1 MGKLL
6 QRETPCFVQRRMH
19 LHFRGV
25 EMGEGGGREGGLRS
39 ETFSFGPYPGLVS
52 ELLGTEPSSR
62 AIPLRREYVFRGC
75 SVK

>member
-6 QRETPCFVQRRMH
+6 QRETPCFVAATH
-19 LHFRGV
+19 AFALPRG
-25 EMGEGGGREGGLRS
+25 GNGGGARGRVKKR
-39 ETFSFGPYPGLVS
+39 TFSFGPYPGPVS